1 MAQQEVTTAFGTTR
15 RVDEAGKCTILES
28 DGKIANGDI
37 FEDEVS
43 AMAKRLGEGRG
54 FCCEKIGR

>member
-1 MAQQEVTTAFGTTR
+1 
-15 RVDEAGKCTILES
+15 VDKAGKCTILES

-43 AMAKRLGEGRG
+43 AMEKKLGERTGLCLAKLG
-54 FCCEKIGR
+54 